1 VLRSTTAALFVAGTI
16 LSASALAVAGEVT
29 VDDVVLAAVL
39 TPAIAGGL
47 GLSHVLAGHIDAGWL
62 RPAVLVVA
70 AVAGVATM
78 LRGLL

>member
-1 VLRSTTAALFVAGTI
+1 
-16 LSASALAVAGEVT
+16 
-29 VDDVVLAAVL
+29 VVLAAVL

-47 GLSHVLAGHIDAGWL
+47 GLSHALAGHIDAGWL